1 MCQVPCAARHVQNV
15 SRPCVGAACAA
26 CLTSLWRRRMCGMC
40 HVPVAARHV
49 HVPVAVRRVRHVS
62 SPLPGMCGMC
72 HVSVAAWNMRYVS
85 RPCGGAA
92 CAACVTSLWR
102 RGMCTSRWR
111 CGVCGMSHVP
121 CAACAACVTSLW
133 RRGIC
138 GMCHVPGAACVP
150 VAAFHNPRHRVHVA
164 AWHVRW
170 VWTLGLGQRLPF
182 VICITPCSPCFRQ
195 GDRRGGCLACK
206 WGSWRWPR
214 RPGTRAAD
222 RRSPP

>member
-1 MCQVPCAARHVQNV
+1 MCR
-15 SRPCVGAACAA
+15 
-26 CLTSLWRRRMCGMC
+26 MC
-40 HVPVAARHV
+40 HVPVSA
-49 HVPVAVRRVRHVS
+49 RRVRH
-62 SPLPGMCGMC
+62 
-72 HVSVAAWNMRYVS
+72 VS

-102 RGMCTSRWR
+102 RDMCTSRWR
-111 CGVCGMSHVP
+111 CGVCGMCQVP
-121 CAACAACVTSLW
+121 CPACAVCVTSLW

-138 GMCHVPGAACVP
+138 GMCHVPVAARHVQHVSRPCGGAACARPGGGAACAACLTSLAPHVRHVSRLCGGVEYAVCVVPGAACVP